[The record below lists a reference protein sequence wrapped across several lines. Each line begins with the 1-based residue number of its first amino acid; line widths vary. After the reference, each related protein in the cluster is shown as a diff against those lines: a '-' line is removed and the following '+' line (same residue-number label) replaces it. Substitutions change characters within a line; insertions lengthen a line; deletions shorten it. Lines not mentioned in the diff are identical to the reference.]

1 MAFPLALFSSVR
13 FGIVLMSILFVYCS
27 IGSAGVIFPS
37 NGELVY
43 DQLRQWRPF
52 EMTEFEWF
60 HWWPFDLLMVLMALN
75 ITVTTLRRIP
85 LKAVNYGVWLIHGG
99 ILMMMLG
106 CWIYFGTKVEGD
118 APVVRRMV
126 TAELLGP
133 AAAGAQPAVV
143 DRATVIASP
152 GQRFSLTDGRSA
164 HVIVKLPIGPAE
176 YLWTTGMEGLDAPEG
191 PHCELEYG
199 CTPRVFAAGSELGG
213 YDLAWIVVERLGGQ
227 PLSHHFNGNA
237 ARDLLTAAVN
247 WYDRAANLR
256 PIHETDRP
264 RAKDWSAQIAKARA
278 SIEDNVIAD
287 ESRWIAAIERARA
300 ILPDLT
306 TLWESRPLT
315 AWCHGDLH
323 PGNAMRRTPVADG
336 PGHTESAGAKDEHAG
351 QCVLIDLALVHAG
364 HWVEDAVYLERLC
377 WSKPEILEGV
387 RPVEFVADLLRTRGM
402 LGGEDYGRLANARRI
417 LMAATS
423 PAYLAQDG
431 NPRYMHAALERLE
444 SGLDEFNA

>member
-1 MAFPLALFSSVR
+1 MDSDSKT
-13 FGIVLMSILFVYCS
+13 
-27 IGSAGVIFPS
+27 SAQARAG
-37 NGELVY
+37 G
-43 DQLRQWRPF
+43 R
-52 EMTEFEWF
+52 
-60 HWWPFDLLMVLMALN
+60 
-75 ITVTTLRRIP
+75 TVSP
-85 LKAVNYGVWLIHGG
+85 
-99 ILMMMLG
+99 
-106 CWIYFGTKVEGD
+106 D
-118 APVVRRMV
+118 APN
-126 TAELLGP
+126 TPTPATNGAP
-133 AAAGAQPAVV
+133 GTPPDAAAGATASTRNGHYANDANGALMPQSLPHPNGHTDYSSLAAALEPALVHAC
-143 DRATVIASP
+143 DGDLSDIQWFRSTWQSGGAATAKA
-152 GQRFSLTDGRSA
+152 RFSLTDGRSA